1 MSQKGPL
8 ENFHIFDW
16 IDPTQDEEHEYGQN
30 PEPEAI
36 FAAILVKKI
45 LCCLGI
51 FSTRCYGQRRLIF
64 GATFYSVRIVKS
76 IKGSLI
82 THSPSSARV
91 L

>member
-36 FAAILVKKI
+36 FAAILVKKFYVVWGF
-45 LCCLGI
+45 LVHVAMGKGGWYLGLP
-51 FSTRCYGQRRLIF
+51 FTVSVSSNRLKV
-64 GATFYSVRIVKS
+64 A
-76 IKGSLI
+76 
-82 THSPSSARV
+82 
-91 L
+91 

>member
-16 IDPTQDEEHEYGQN
+16 IDPTQGEEHEYGQN
-30 PEPEAI
+30 PI
-36 FAAILVKKI
+36 FAAILVKKN